1 MKKLVFFLFI
11 VTLVA
16 CKSKVSDKNTNDTCT
31 IKKESFEKEV
41 DGRKVEL
48 FMLENNNGIKVYITN
63 FGARIVAL
71 CTPDRNGKPA
81 DIVLGFNNIDDYI
94 NERMYLG
101 CIAGRYANR
110 IDKGKF
116 SLDGKEYTLF
126 LNDGNNTLHGGNKGF
141 DKKVWEAQQE
151 GNSVILTY
159 LSPDGE
165 EGYPGNLTVKKIY
178 TLTDNNELKMEY
190 EATTDKPTV
199 INLTNHSYFNLKG
212 EGDTTVLDHYLMA
225 NASYFTPV
233 NSELI
238 PTGEIKPVAGTPF
251 DFTTGKQIGK
261 DINMADQQLAFGKG
275 YDHNWI
281 LNKDTAGTLAL
292 AVKVWEETTGRVLEI
307 YTTEPAF
314 QFYSGNF
321 MDGSVKGKS
330 GRPYYRRSA
339 LAIEPQHYPDSPNHP
354 NFPSTELKPG
364 EKYRQLSVFKFYT
377 K

>member
-11 VTLVA
+11 VILVA
-16 CKSKVSDKNTNDTCT
+16 CKSKVSDKNTGDICT

-41 DGRKVEL
+41 DGRKVGL

-71 CTPDRNGKPA
+71 CTPDRNGQSA
-81 DIVLGFNNIDDYI
+81 DIVLGFDNIDDYL

-101 CIAGRYANR
+101 CIVGRYANR
-110 IDKGKF
+110 INKGKF
-116 SLDGKEYTLF
+116 SLDGNEYTLYP
-126 LNDGNNTLHGGNKGF
+126 NDGNNTLHGGNKGF

-190 EATTDKPTV
+190 EATTDKPTI
-199 INLTNHSYFNLKG
+199 INLSNHSYFNLKG

-238 PTGEIKPVAGTPF
+238 PTGEIVPVAGTPF

-261 DINMADQQLAFGKG
+261 DIGVADEQLAFGKG
-275 YDHNWI
+275 YDHNWVI
-281 LNKDTAGTLAL
+281 NKDTAGALTLA
-292 AVKVWEETTGRVLEI
+292 AKVWEESTGRVLEI

-330 GRPYYRRSA
+330 GKPYYKRSA

-354 NFPSTELKPG
+354 NFPSTVLKPG
-364 EKYRQLSVFKFYT
+364 EKYMQLSVFKFYT
-377 K
+377 L